1 MSKVTKCMCEECHH
15 NNNFKCTADG
25 IEVRSS
31 GDVRVQT
38 ADGTACNTFKT
49 QQR

>member
-25 IEVRSS
+25 IEVKSS
-31 GDVRVQT
+31 GDLRVQT
-38 ADGTACNTFKT
+38 SDGTACNTFKMR
-49 QQR
+49 QS